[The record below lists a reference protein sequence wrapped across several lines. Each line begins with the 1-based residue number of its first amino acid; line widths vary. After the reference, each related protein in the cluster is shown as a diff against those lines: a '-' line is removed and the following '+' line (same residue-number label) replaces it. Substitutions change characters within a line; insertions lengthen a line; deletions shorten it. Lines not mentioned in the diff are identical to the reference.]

1 MHSSKKQNKGRSFI
15 LEYLWKDLK
24 DQPKWKRILEE
35 GSKNKRNKIS
45 ESGAYTSS
53 SNQDTEEETLSK
65 EKRLEGQKA
74 AKQRLKGKGAPS
86 PLGDKSCQNMVL
98 FHEAIT
104 QRAAALLK
112 SAEATVLS
120 AEAKKKAQEQNKKRQ
135 GLKSS
140 QRT

>member
-86 PLGDKSCQNMVL
+86 PLGDKPCQNMVL
-98 FHEAIT
+98 FYEVVT
-104 QRAAALLK
+104 QKAAALLK
-112 SAEATVLS
+112 LAEATVLS
-120 AEAKKKAQEQNKKRQ
+120 AEAKNKR
-135 GLKSS
+135 KSKT
-140 QRT
+140 RKGKG